1 VKVIQSPEAPNAIGP
16 YSHALVA
23 GQLVFTSG
31 MIGNDPKTGQFV
43 GEDVAAQT
51 RQTLRNLESVLRAA
65 GTSLQRVV
73 KATVFLKS
81 MDDFSA
87 MNQVYA
93 EVFGE
98 HRPARSTI
106 EVARL
111 PKDARVEI
119 EVVAMLPQALSP

>member
-1 VKVIQSPEAPNAIGP
+1 LKSIQSPEAPGAIGP
-16 YSHALVA
+16 YSHAIVA

-43 GEDVAAQT
+43 GEDVASQT
-51 RQTLRNLESVLRAA
+51 RQTLRNLESVLRTA
-65 GTSLQRVV
+65 GTSLSRVV

-81 MDDFSA
+81 MEDFSA

-93 EVFGE
+93 EAFGE

-119 EVVAMLPQALSP
+119 EVVAMLP

>member
-1 VKVIQSPEAPNAIGP
+1 MKIVQSPEAPNAIGP
-16 YSHALVA
+16 YSHALVT

-51 RQTLRNLESVLRAA
+51 RQTLRNLEAVLHTA
-65 GTSLQRVV
+65 GTSLSRVV

-93 EVFGE
+93 EIFGE

-119 EVVAMLPQALSP
+119 EVVAVLP